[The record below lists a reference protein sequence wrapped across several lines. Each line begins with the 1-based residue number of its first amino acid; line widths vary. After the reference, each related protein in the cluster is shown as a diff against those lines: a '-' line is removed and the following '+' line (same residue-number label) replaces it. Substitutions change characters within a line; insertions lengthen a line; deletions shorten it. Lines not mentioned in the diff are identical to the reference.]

1 MNRAQ
6 SKSVPVGQPTG
17 LATGLPTFLPFTRPS
32 IDEETIAAVGEVLR
46 SGWITSGPKV
56 LAFEAELSALFGGRT
71 VRAFNSG
78 TITLEIALQ
87 LAGVGPG
94 DEVIT
99 TPLSWVATA
108 NVVLHLGARP
118 VFVDIDPLTR
128 NIDLELVEAA
138 ITPKTKAIIPVDLAG
153 LPVNRDRLY
162 AIAQRHRLRVI
173 EDAAQSLGSH
183 WNGRPIGAEGDFV
196 SFSFHANKNLTT
208 GEGGALVLPA
218 DIDPAWCERLR
229 LQGVKRLDGGEMD
242 VDVAGHK
249 GNLTD
254 IAATIGL
261 GQLKHLAAFTERR
274 RALAQRYLAAL
285 EAAPVLDL
293 GLPSADLTQSNWH
306 MFQILLPLEKM
317 RISRADFIGRLRE
330 RNIGAGVHY
339 PAIHLFSLY
348 RALGYREG
356 DFPQAEYVARRTVTL
371 PLFPAMSDTDVDA
384 VCVNMM
390 DILKNVQ

>member
-1 MNRAQ
+1 M
-6 SKSVPVGQPTG
+6 PE
-17 LATGLPTFLPFTRPS
+17 FLPFTRPA
-32 IDEETIAAVGEVLR
+32 IDEETIAAVGDVLR

-56 LAFEAELSALFGGRT
+56 QAFEAALSALFGGRT

-87 LAGVGPG
+87 LAGVAPG

-108 NVVLHLGARP
+108 NVILHLGAHP

-128 NIDLELVEAA
+128 NIDLEQIEAA
-138 ITPKTKAIIPVDLAG
+138 ITLKTKAIIPVDLAG
-153 LPVNRDRLY
+153 LPVDRDRLY
-162 AIAQRHRLRVI
+162 AIARRHGLRVI
-173 EDAAQSLGSH
+173 EDAAQSLGSN
-183 WNGRPIGAEGDFV
+183 WKGKAIGADGDFV

-218 DIDPAWCERLR
+218 NIDPALCERLR
-229 LQGVKRLDGGEMD
+229 LQGVKRQGGGEMD

-254 IAATIGL
+254 IAAAIGL

-274 RALAQRYLAAL
+274 RALARRYMAAL
-285 EAAPVLDL
+285 EAAPIL
-293 GLPSADLTQSNWH
+293 GLRLPLADFAQSNWH
-306 MFQILLPLEKM
+306 MFQVLLPLERM
-317 RISRADFIGRLRE
+317 SLSRAGFIAALRE

-356 DFPQAEYVARRTVTL
+356 DFPHAEDVGRRTLTL
-371 PLFPAMSDTDVDA
+371 PLFPAMSDADVGA
-384 VCVNMM
+384 VCANMA
-390 DILKNVQ
+390 DLLNNAPL